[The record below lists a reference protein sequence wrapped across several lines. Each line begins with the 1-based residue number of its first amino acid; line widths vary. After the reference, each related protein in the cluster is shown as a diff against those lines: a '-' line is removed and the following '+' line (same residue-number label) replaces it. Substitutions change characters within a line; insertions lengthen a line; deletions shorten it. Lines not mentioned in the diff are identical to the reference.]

1 MNVKIFL
8 YMFFIVNIYSVNV
21 SLAMENEKE
30 AREIQTAIKALSPS
44 RSFAYYDLHLSENEK
59 SAVNA
64 LKINKTDSY
73 NNYANLNALGPEVGE
88 FIKTLGLGKGNET
101 NAKEVARLI
110 VRLVNEILQASG
122 EETAWVAV
130 RAFTPTSEYDVPR
143 WHTDGYYFEPYSGA
157 PYKFALTLK
166 GPPTLFYR
174 LPNNKREEF
183 YTLECKWTEQND
195 YNRQALADTLGQP
208 KEIISIA
215 QPYQGAVFIVG
226 SNNAAVHSEPPIKEE
241 RLFISI
247 LPGSKMQIKEWE
259 SK

>member
-1 MNVKIFL
+1 MNVKMFL
-8 YMFFIVNIYSVNV
+8 YMYLFVNIFLVNV
-21 SLAMENEKE
+21 SLAIENEKE
-30 AREIQTAIKALSPS
+30 IREIQTAIKALSPS
-44 RSFAYYDLHLSENEK
+44 RSFAYYDLHLSEDEK
-59 SAVNA
+59 STVNA

-73 NNYANLNALGPEVGE
+73 NNYGNLNVLESEVRE
-88 FIKTLGLGKGNET
+88 FVKALGKGNET
-101 NAKEVARLI
+101 DAKEVAGLI

-122 EETAWVAV
+122 RETAWVAV

-143 WHTDGYYFEPYSGA
+143 WHTDGYYFEPYSGD

-174 LPNNKREEF
+174 LPDNKREEF
-183 YTLECKWTEQND
+183 YALWRKGTEQND
-195 YNRQALADTLGQP
+195 HNRQAFADMLGRS
-208 KEIISIA
+208 KEAISIA

-226 SNNAAVHSEPPIKEE
+226 SHNAAVHSEPPIKEE

-247 LPGSKMQIKEWE
+247 LPGSRTQIKEWE

>member
-1 MNVKIFL
+1 MNVKMFL
-8 YMFFIVNIYSVNV
+8 YLYFFAEICFMNNSF
-21 SLAMENEKE
+21 AMDTGKDTKV
-30 AREIQTAIKALSPS
+30 IQTAIKALSPS
-44 RSFAYYDLHLSENEK
+44 RSFVYYDLHLSENEK

-73 NNYANLNALGPEVGE
+73 NNYANLNALGPEVRE

-122 EETAWVAV
+122 QETAWVAV

-143 WHTDGYYFEPYSGA
+143 WHTDGYYFEPYSGNL
-157 PYKFALTLK
+157 YKFALTLK

-174 LPNNKREEF
+174 LPDNKREEF
-183 YTLECKWTEQND
+183 YALWRKGTEQND
-195 YNRQALADTLGQP
+195 YNRQAFADMLGQS
-208 KEIISIA
+208 KEAISIA
-215 QPYQGAVFIVG
+215 QAYQGAVFIVG

-247 LPGSKMQIKEWE
+247 LPGSKTQIKEWE